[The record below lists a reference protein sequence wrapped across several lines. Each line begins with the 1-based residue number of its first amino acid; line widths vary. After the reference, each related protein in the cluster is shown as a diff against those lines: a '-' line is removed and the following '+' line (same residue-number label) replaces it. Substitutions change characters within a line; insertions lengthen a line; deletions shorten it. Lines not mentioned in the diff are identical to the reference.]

1 MYYFSD
7 CLVFIFYYHR
17 WERQFKFIAEKA
29 SKGLNQHEKEKV
41 KQWFKSPDFLYQP
54 AETWELNQGVSFLKT
69 GDTEIDRF
77 VSAVIQDDIVASFEN
92 ISSWEKMKRVMNL
105 VLKFNEK

>member
-17 WERQFKFIAEKA
+17 CERQFKFIAEKA
-29 SKGLNQHEKEKV
+29 SKGLNQNEKEKV